1 MKMTAQK
8 MLKKRREKAAKEKAA
23 SQGAAAGAAKK
34 SEKAK
39 VTGTGGMYVGSGDNR
54 KLNVTKEQLDKSGMT
69 LTGYANYMN
78 RNDGKRPT
86 GETKTSPQAKPKAG
100 TRGQMGRADRRP
112 KFTKEDTPKVR
123 SNELPGA
130 RRARRRNAQK
140 DAAKDTPKMTGNPGS
155 RRAQRRNAQQN
166 PNPRSAQPITTGTP
180 TPSQGTMARSAAR
193 GNPAPTT
200 PDTPDMLAGARR
212 RQQRGMKGG
221 GMAKKGYARGGTVRG
236 AGIAKKGVR
245 KCKMR

>member
-34 SEKAK
+34 TAKEK
-39 VTGTGGMYVGSGDNR
+39 VTGTGGMYVGSGDNK
-54 KLNVTKEQLDKSGMT
+54 KLNITKEQLDKSGMT

-112 KFTKEDTPKVR
+112 KVTKKEDKPKVK
-123 SNELPGA
+123 SNELPLA
-130 RRARRRNAQK
+130 RRKRMREERQ
-140 DAAKDTPKMTGNPGS
+140 DAAKTRAATPAISVPK
-155 RRAQRRNAQQN
+155 
-166 PNPRSAQPITTGTP
+166 NPRSARPTTTGTP

-200 PDTPDMLAGARR
+200 PDTPDMLPLAKR

-221 GMAKKGYARGGTVRG
+221 GMAKKGYAKGGMSKKGYKKGGAVRG

>member
-1 MKMTAQK
+1 
-8 MLKKRREKAAKEKAA
+8 
-23 SQGAAAGAAKK
+23 
-34 SEKAK
+34 
-39 VTGTGGMYVGSGDNR
+39 MYVGSGKDR

-86 GETKTSPQAKPKAG
+86 GTSDTVAKPKSKAG
-100 TRGQMGRADRRP
+100 GRGQMGRADRRP
-112 KFTKEDTPKVR
+112 KVTKKE
-123 SNELPGA
+123 
-130 RRARRRNAQK
+130 
-140 DAAKDTPKMTGNPGS
+140 DTPKMTGNPGS

-166 PNPRSAQPITTGTP
+166 TAKTGAGTTATPNPNPRSARPITTGTP

-221 GMAKKGYARGGTVRG
+221 GMAKKGYAKGGMSKKGYAKGGMSKKGYKKGGAVRG